1 MFLTTKVMCY
11 PKQLYSGSH
20 GVPIKFCVLLQ
31 TSLSKTQTLPLKK
44 IYNYIISRNI
54 DCFAVDLLHLHV
66 HLTFVTL
73 CVLSVIRE
81 Q

>member
-1 MFLTTKVMCY
+1 MMSQKNLKSRNVFDNEGHVLSETAR
-11 PKQLYSGSH
+11 YSGSH

-44 IYNYIISRNI
+44 IYNYIPGI
-54 DCFAVDLLHLHV
+54 
-66 HLTFVTL
+66 LTAL
-73 CVLSVIRE
+73 

>member
-1 MFLTTKVMCY
+1 MMSQKNLKSGNVFDNEVMCY

-31 TSLSKTQTLPLKK
+31 TSLMKTRTLPLKK
-44 IYNYIISRNI
+44 IYNYIPGI
-54 DCFAVDLLHLHV
+54 
-66 HLTFVTL
+66 LTAL
-73 CVLSVIRE
+73 